1 MRAFAVV
8 VDGRSPDSPT
18 SRNESGCS
26 DSRPPCTKV
35 HSSTGASQSR
45 PQVLLCG
52 FGKES
57 LEFECVYIVKDP
69 GYNLYVD
76 IQQAINFHLLER
88 FSKVGAKFAVPVRA
102 IMVTALPQE
111 DNLSAPGREGLEIR
125 GA

>member
-1 MRAFAVV
+1 M
-8 VDGRSPDSPT
+8 
-18 SRNESGCS
+18 
-26 DSRPPCTKV
+26 
-35 HSSTGASQSR
+35 
-45 PQVLLCG
+45 
-52 FGKES
+52 
-57 LEFECVYIVKDP
+57 YIVKDP